1 MEIRAFAN
9 LLWRWAWLIVLVTV
23 LSGGLAYIVS
33 AQLPAK
39 YEAKATVTVARRS
52 AADSEFTAISERPTA
67 TYIEL
72 LRKRPV
78 LDAVINKLQL
88 NMSVETLEK
97 HLRVSLL
104 RNTSLIV
111 LTVTDSDPQRAATI
125 ANEIVSLT
133 SERGR
138 ELLGNDVT
146 ISRYSLFVVDPARAA
161 LKPVSPNIPLNVAV
175 VSVVGALLAVA
186 GIMLREY
193 LDDRVRSAEEVDHLI
208 KSRTLAAV
216 PQQASTLVQGKLA
229 SVSDGF
235 SPAVESY
242 RMLRAH
248 VEHVAASRP
257 LHTLMITS
265 ATDQEGKSTT
275 LANLA
280 VVLAQ
285 AGRRVVLV
293 DTDLRNP
300 TLHTIFRQPNVRGVT
315 TALQNEAENLSSHLA
330 PTGVAN
336 LSLLP
341 SGPLPPN
348 PAELIGSP
356 RMARLIER
364 LKAEADFV
372 LFDSPALLDVVDPI
386 SLAKLCDAT
395 MLVVRSG
402 ALRAGA
408 LVGAH
413 DRLAQFGIE
422 PLGVVLNGIKA
433 SRGMQFDVFAK
444 RSQPVAARRG
454 AAAQASTAPGEQG
467 NSGLAPAMSD
477 YRTDSRMIAGRP
489 ADPARSDGSAS
500 L

>member
-1 MEIRAFAN
+1 MEIRAFAS
-9 LLWRWAWLIVLVTV
+9 LLWRWSWLIALVTL

-33 AQLPAK
+33 SQLPAT
-39 YEAKATVTVARRS
+39 YEARATVTVARRS
-52 AADSEFTAISERPTA
+52 AAESEFTAISERPTT

-97 HLRVSLL
+97 HLRVSVL

-125 ANEIVSLT
+125 ANEIVSLV

-146 ISRYSLFVVDPARAA
+146 IGRYSLFVVDPARAA

-175 VSVVGALLAVA
+175 VAVVGAMLAVA

-208 KSRTLAAV
+208 NSRTLAAV
-216 PQQASTLVQGKLA
+216 PQQDATLVQGKLA

-242 RMLRAH
+242 RILRAH
-248 VEHVAASRP
+248 VEHAATSRP

-285 AGRRVVLV
+285 AGKRVVLV

-300 TLHTIFRQPNVRGVT
+300 MLHTIFRQPNVRGVT
-315 TALQNEAENLSSHLA
+315 TALQNEAESLSSHLV
-330 PTGVAN
+330 PTGIAN

-341 SGPLPPN
+341 SGPLPSN
-348 PAELIGSP
+348 PAELVGSP
-356 RMARLIER
+356 HMARLIER

-372 LFDSPALLDVVDPI
+372 LFDSPALLAVVDPI

-395 MLVVRSG
+395 VLVVRSG
-402 ALRAGA
+402 TLRAGS

-433 SRGMQFDVFAK
+433 SRGARSSLITK
-444 RSQPVAARRG
+444 RSRP
-454 AAAQASTAPGEQG
+454 AAAGHSGTTQASAAPGGQS
-467 NSGLAPAMSD
+467 NSGLSPATSD
-477 YRTDSRMIAGRP
+477 YRADSRMVVGRP